1 MLIRRCFDH
10 KDDDRYLDALGN
22 QNSNETIKYS
32 TRTCTLTCV
41 SMCVSMVSNHTQCV
55 VKIKWGNIYCLILR
69 HFKRCVDLHFVYMVD
84 GNIIIIVSNHLQD
97 DGVWFVAL
105 KQTAFILL
113 LVRLQNNHRLRKT
126 QRSEVYC
133 D

>member
-1 MLIRRCFDH
+1 MIDTLMLW
-10 KDDDRYLDALGN
+10 A
-22 QNSNETIKYS
+22 IKIQMKQLS
-32 TRTCTLTCV
+32 ILRVHAHSSVCV
-41 SMCVSMVSNHTQCV
+41 VWVCVYSNHTTMCYENKMRQ
-55 VKIKWGNIYCLILR
+55 NIYCLILR

-84 GNIIIIVSNHLQD
+84 GNIIIVVSNHLQD

-126 QRSEVYC
+126 QGSEVYC

>member
-1 MLIRRCFDH
+1 
-10 KDDDRYLDALGN
+10 
-22 QNSNETIKYS
+22 
-32 TRTCTLTCV
+32 
-41 SMCVSMVSNHTQCV
+41 
-55 VKIKWGNIYCLILR
+55 
-69 HFKRCVDLHFVYMVD
+69 MVD

-126 QRSEVYC
+126 QGSEVYC

>member
-1 MLIRRCFDH
+1 MCTHEWVSVYVLCCWALI
-10 KDDDRYLDALGN
+10 
-22 QNSNETIKYS
+22 QNVMK
-32 TRTCTLTCV
+32 L
-41 SMCVSMVSNHTQCV
+41 
-55 VKIKWGNIYCLILR
+55 KWGNIYCLILR

-84 GNIIIIVSNHLQD
+84 GNIIIVVSNHLQD

-126 QRSEVYC
+126 QGSEVYC